1 MRTKL
6 RELFDEWWLAKIF
19 EQGSYRAS
27 SAFEK
32 VVTQKF
38 ATFYENI
45 VSKAYKP
52 SRYFNFRQLLILH
65 QWNQSWREYQQGKTE
80 MNDYHQL
87 HLMEITYKEE
97 LSKEILAKTDHFG
110 PNHWIKCR

>member
-19 EQGSYRAS
+19 EQGSCRAS

-38 ATFYENI
+38 ANFNENI
-45 VSKAYKP
+45 ASKAYKP
-52 SRYFNFRQLLILH
+52 SR
-65 QWNQSWREYQQGKTE
+65 
-80 MNDYHQL
+80 
-87 HLMEITYKEE
+87 
-97 LSKEILAKTDHFG
+97 
-110 PNHWIKCR
+110 